1 MFDEFKNVNFS
12 RTYIDVSEV
21 VLELDLSQLEND
33 IINILLS
40 YDLPFDFCEEDCSE
54 VSLSFDSWDSTVDKD
69 SMAQYTVAEVNL
81 SLVDPDREHGGED
94 LSFEFTYPR
103 KITYEE
109 LLYAFELLLRNI
121 FMVIESEH
129 SG

>member
-40 YDLPFDFCEEDCSE
+40 YDLPFGFCEEE
-54 VSLSFDSWDSTVDKD
+54 YAEAGLSFDCWDSTVDKD
-69 SMAQYTVAEVNL
+69 SMAEYTVGEVNL
-81 SLVDPDREHGGED
+81 TVHDPDNEIGGDD

-121 FMVIESEH
+121 FMVIESEQ